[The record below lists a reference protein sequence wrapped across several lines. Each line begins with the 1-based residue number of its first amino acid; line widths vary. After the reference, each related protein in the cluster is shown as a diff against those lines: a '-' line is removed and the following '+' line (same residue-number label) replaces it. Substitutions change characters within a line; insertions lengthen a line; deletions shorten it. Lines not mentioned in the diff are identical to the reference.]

1 MPDYG
6 MKISEDGEDVGTTA
20 NKNLTTSTKFN
31 QFKIHAQGTFT
42 VTVLNGLAFGS
53 TTINHALGY
62 APAMSVYIEETAGN
76 GKKYMCMYKL
86 TNVVDAKVDTSD
98 LVVEVYYP
106 IGSPASGD
114 QVHDGYYFIFK
125 DNI

>member
-31 QFKIHAQGTFT
+31 QFKIHAQGTFS
-42 VTVLNGLAFGS
+42 VIVSNGNVQGT

-62 APAMSVYIEETAGN
+62 APAILVFLEETAGS
-76 GKKYMCMYKL
+76 GKKYMCTYKE
-86 TNVVDAKVDTSD
+86 TNNIDAKVDNAD
-98 LVVEVYYP
+98 LVIEVEYP
-106 IGSPASGD
+106 IGSPAVGN
-114 QVHDGYYFIFK
+114 QVHNGYYFIFK